1 MKEGFGNVTSLHR
14 ALEVIL
20 AGVDK
25 TKSDVIG
32 IDGACGRVLA
42 EGIVAKID
50 IPHFNRAAMDGY
62 AVQAKDTFGASDT
75 HPAKLRITN
84 SISAGSA
91 AKKRVATKK
100 CAGIATGAPMPAGAD
115 AVVMVE
121 YTQEAGAFV
130 NIYRPVAPGENVVLR
145 GSDIKKGSCVLS
157 AGTILEPAH
166 TGVLA
171 ALGLGKVWVLKKPL
185 VSVLSTGNELVHA
198 GSRLGAASVYDVNSR
213 TLVDSCRKY
222 GCETLFLGIVKDNRR
237 GLEKKVLDAV
247 KSSDLVLIS
256 GGSSLG
262 SGDYLAEV
270 LSKSGELLIH
280 GIAVKPGKP
289 TVIGKVSGKLV
300 VGLPGYPTSALSN
313 FHILILPAIAKM
325 RGIAIE
331 KKSVRAR
338 LSRKIVSAIG
348 RYQFLPV
355 RLKDGQAEPV
365 LKGSGAITTLSAA
378 DGFVEIPDSVEVL
391 EKGQEVI
398 VSLF

>member
-25 TKSDVIG
+25 MKSELIG

-42 EGIVAKID
+42 EGMIAKID

-75 HPAKLRITN
+75 KPVKLRITD
-84 SISAGSA
+84 SISAGST
-91 AKKRVATKK
+91 AKKRVAAKK
-100 CAGIATGAPMPAGAD
+100 CAGIATGALMPAGAD

-121 YTQEAGAFV
+121 YTQEAGAFA

-157 AGTILEPAH
+157 AGTILEPMH

-171 ALGLGKVWVLKKPL
+171 ALGLGKVSVLKKPL
-185 VSVLSTGNELVHA
+185 VSVISTGNELVPA
-198 GSRLGAASVYDVNSR
+198 GGRLGAANVYDVNSR
-213 TLVDSCRKY
+213 TLLDSCRKY
-222 GCETLFLGIVKDNRR
+222 GCEALFLGIVKDSKHM
-237 GLEKKVLDAV
+237 LEKNILNAV
-247 KSSDLVLIS
+247 KNSDLVLIS

-270 LSKSGELLIH
+270 LSRSGELLIH

-325 RGIAIE
+325 RGSIIE
-331 KKSVRAR
+331 KRSVRAR

-355 RLKDGQAEPV
+355 RIKDGLAEPV

-391 EKGQEVI
+391 EKGQEVE
-398 VSLF
+398 VKLF